1 MKTITITITVPDGVD
16 FTPQVTTTAQNGPQ
30 AAAAPQAAPAGAA
43 PACPRHGADRVKTS
57 KFGGWYC
64 TAADD
69 SEEKGYCAWKQK

>member
-1 MKTITITITVPDGVD
+1 MKTITITITVPDGV
-16 FTPQVTTTAQNGPQ
+16 TVEPQVTTPAQNAPQ
-30 AAAAPQAAPAGAA
+30 APAAAPTGAP
-43 PACPRHGADRVKTS
+43 PACPKHGADKVKVS